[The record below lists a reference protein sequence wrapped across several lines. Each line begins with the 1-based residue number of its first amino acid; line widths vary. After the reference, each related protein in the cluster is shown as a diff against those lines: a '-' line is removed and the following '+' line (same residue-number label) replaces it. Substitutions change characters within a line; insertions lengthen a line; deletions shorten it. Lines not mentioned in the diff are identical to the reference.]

1 MVLPEVGCGR
11 LWGAGAAKLG
21 AVGPAA
27 ASEPPGL
34 SLQTWPASGCPPPA
48 PARTHASTHAPAC
61 GQRTECAQPKS
72 VWAAWARRGRC
83 CARLRSPLG
92 APAGPSLPGRSL
104 HMQVMQE
111 GSYVQGRNKLRPM
124 FPTWPEAPGTWGH
137 TQPGQRAARAQL
149 PSHPD
154 AQVPPARPVASP
166 CPLLP
171 PRPATAAAGTY
182 QLTSAGA

>member
-104 HMQVMQE
+104 HMQVMPKFS
-111 GSYVQGRNKLRPM
+111 GRRAPMFKDATNSVQCFPLGLRPQGHG
-124 FPTWPEAPGTWGH
+124 GTH
-137 TQPGQRAARAQL
+137 SRDREQPGLSYPATQMHRSHL
-149 PSHPD
+149 PGPWPPP
-154 AQVPPARPVASP
+154 VPYS
-166 CPLLP
+166 
-171 PRPATAAAGTY
+171 RPAPPPLPLGPTN
-182 QLTSAGA
+182 